1 VISLL
6 STKIP
11 LRFLCR
17 YFGVSPSSYY
27 FWKKNRECK
36 RLVSKRKISLL
47 IEEIFKGSKS
57 TYGSPRIYQELIS
70 KGIYISENTVAKYM
84 AELNFKASQKRQFKV
99 QTTDSNHVDPIAPRL
114 FKVESKHALP
124 TGLGQVLAG
133 DITYLR
139 VGPRFIYLAVV
150 IDLFN
155 REVLGWS
162 MSKNLETG
170 IVLRALDYSMKKV
183 GPNAQ
188 IIFHSDRG
196 AQYASEAYRNF
207 LKNKNITP
215 SMSRRGNC
223 YDNAYVE
230 SWFASLKKE
239 WIYRHKY
246 STEAELRGLVFE
258 YIETWYNKRRRHSSL
273 GYLSPEMYKQAITP
287 A

>member
-1 VISLL
+1 
-6 STKIP
+6 
-11 LRFLCR
+11 
-17 YFGVSPSSYY
+17 
-27 FWKKNRECK
+27 
-36 RLVSKRKISLL
+36 LVSKRKISLL
-47 IEEIFKGSKS
+47 IEEIFKESKS

-114 FKVESKHALP
+114 FKVESEHALP
-124 TGLGQVLAG
+124 TGPGQVLVG

-139 VGPRFIYLAVV
+139 VGP
-150 IDLFN
+150 
-155 REVLGWS
+155 
-162 MSKNLETG
+162 
-170 IVLRALDYSMKKV
+170 
-183 GPNAQ
+183 NAQ
-188 IIFHSDRG
+188 IIFLSDRG

-246 STEAELRGLVFE
+246 STEAELRELVFE

-273 GYLSPEMYKQAITP
+273 GYLSPEMYQQAIRP

>member
-1 VISLL
+1 
-6 STKIP
+6 
-11 LRFLCR
+11 
-17 YFGVSPSSYY
+17 
-27 FWKKNRECK
+27 
-36 RLVSKRKISLL
+36 LVSKRKISLL

-70 KGIYISENTVAKYM
+70 KGIDISENTVAKYM

-114 FKVESKHALP
+114 FKVESEHALP
-124 TGLGQVLAG
+124 TGPGQVLAG